1 MPRTFKNG
9 MKPVHP
15 GEILREEYL
24 APLGMSA
31 NRFAAALHIPTNR
44 ISEILAGRRA
54 LTADTALRL
63 ARALGTSPEF
73 WLDLQKTYEL
83 RTAEMEIGAK
93 LKAVKRIVLPAATT
107 T

>member
-1 MPRTFKNG
+1 MTRPFKNG

-24 APLGMSA
+24 GPLGMSA
-31 NRFAAALHIPTNR
+31 NRFAAALRIPTNR
-44 ISEILAGRRA
+44 ITEILAERRA

-73 WLDLQKTYEL
+73 WLNLQKTYEL
-83 RTAEMEIGAK
+83 REAELEIGAK
-93 LKAVKRIVLPAATT
+93 LKAIKPIALTRSAS
-107 T
+107 